1 VSNTPVPVARLQD
14 VTHIYGAT
22 VAVNAVT
29 LEIAAGKMIGFI
41 GPDGTGK
48 STLLGLIAGARKMQ
62 RGSIEVLGG
71 SMADRTHRK
80 SICPRV
86 AYMPQGLGKNLY
98 PTLSVEENINF
109 FGKLFGLSQAER
121 KAHIA
126 ELLASTGLEAF
137 RDRPAGQ
144 LSGGMKQ
151 KLGIC
156 CSLIHD
162 PDLLILDE
170 PTTGVDPLSRRQ
182 FWDLIKDIRKRR
194 TGMSVII
201 ATAYMEEAEG
211 FDWLIAMNAGH
222 VLATGSA
229 NDLRTQTSQ
238 PTLEA
243 AFIQLLPEEER
254 RGHHELVISPR
265 KANAEVVI
273 EARGLTRRFGKFTA
287 VDHVTLSV
295 ERGEIFGFL
304 GSNGCGKS
312 TTMKM
317 LTGLLPA
324 NEGNALLFGKPVS
337 AGNLEIRRQVGYMSQ
352 AFSLYTE
359 LTVRQNLL
367 LHAELYHVPAAEIDG
382 RIEEM
387 TQRFNLKQVLDQLP
401 EGLPL
406 GIRQRLSLAV
416 AVIHRPAMLI
426 LDEPTSGVDPIARD
440 TFWELM
446 LGLSRN
452 DGVTIFISTHFMNEA
467 ARCDRISLMNAGRIL
482 ATDKPAAMVAASG
495 QETLEA
501 TFISYLEKA
510 QDTKGKDASSPVAVA
525 PVVKSAP
532 DARPRGAKQSHW
544 RPLFS
549 LQRLLTYAYRESLEL
564 RRDPIRLLL
573 ALGGTVMLMFII
585 GYGINLDVNN
595 LSYAVLDRDNS
606 AASQDYALNLSG
618 SRYFVEKPTITDYDE
633 LDRRMRDGEL
643 SFAVEIPPNY
653 GQDLTHGARP
663 TIGLWVDGAMP
674 QRAETVLGYMQSMHY
689 GYLSDL
695 ATHRLGLKADTLF
708 NLETRYRYNPDM
720 ASLAAMVPA
729 VVALLLLFIPAI
741 LTALGVVREKE
752 LGSILNLYV
761 TPVTKLEFLLG
772 KQLPYI
778 AIGMVNFLL
787 LVLMALFLF
796 HVPIT
801 GSFPTLATGALLY
814 LACATGLGLLM
825 STFMDSQIAAIF
837 GTAIATILPAV
848 QFAGLLNPVSA
859 LSGAGAF
866 IGRLYPTTY
875 FLTISRGTFSKG
887 LGFSGLSVSFFALSA
902 MIPVLTIA
910 CVVLLK
916 KQGK

>member
-1 VSNTPVPVARLQD
+1 MSDTSAAVAQLRD
-14 VTHIYGAT
+14 VTHVYGAT
-22 VAVNAVT
+22 VAVDAVT
-29 LEIAAGKMIGFI
+29 LDIAAGKMIGFI

-48 STLLGLIAGARKMQ
+48 STLLGLIAGALKMQ
-62 RGSIEVLGG
+62 KGSIEVLEG
-71 SMADRTHRK
+71 SMADRAHRE

-98 PTLSVEENINF
+98 PTLSVDENINF
-109 FGKLFGLSQAER
+109 FGKLFGLGQAER
-121 KAHIA
+121 KAHIG

-137 RDRPAGQ
+137 RDRPVGQ

-194 TGMSVII
+194 AGMSVII
-201 ATAYMEEAEG
+201 ATAYMEEAED
-211 FDWLIAMNAGH
+211 FDWLIAMEAGR

-229 NDLRTQTSQ
+229 EKLRTQTAQ
-238 PTLEA
+238 PTLEE
-243 AFIQLLPEEER
+243 AFIQLLPEQER
-254 RGHHELVISPR
+254 RGHRELVIAPR

-273 EARGLTRRFGKFTA
+273 EARGLTKRFGKFTA

-324 NEGNALLFGKPVS
+324 AEGTALLFGKPVTS
-337 AGNLEIRRQVGYMSQ
+337 GNLEIRRQVGYMSQ

-359 LTVRQNLL
+359 LTVQQNLL
-367 LHAELYHVPAAEIDG
+367 LHAQLYHVPEAEIDE

-387 TQRFNLKQVLDQLP
+387 ARRFSLQRVLDQLP

-416 AVIHRPAMLI
+416 AVIHKPTMLI

-446 LGLSRN
+446 LDLSRK

-495 QETLEA
+495 CNTLEE

-510 QDTKGKDASSPVAVA
+510 QATMEKVNHPATAMTPAV
-525 PVVKSAP
+525 
-532 DARPRGAKQSHW
+532 RPPLTAKPRAAQLN
-544 RPLFS
+544 RQPLFS

-564 RRDPIRLLL
+564 RRDPIRLAL

-585 GYGINLDVNN
+585 GFGINMDVNN
-595 LSYAVLDRDNS
+595 LSYAVLDHDNS
-606 AASQDYALNLSG
+606 AASQDYSLNLSG
-618 SRYFVEKPTITDYDE
+618 SQYFVEKPAITDYDE

-653 GQDLTHGARP
+653 GQDLTRGARP

-674 QRAETVLGYMQSMHY
+674 QRAETVLGYVQAMHY
-689 GYLSDL
+689 EYLSDL
-695 ATHRLGLKADTLF
+695 ATHHLGLKATPLF

-720 ASLAAMVPA
+720 ESLAAMVPA

-761 TPVTKLEFLLG
+761 TPVTKVEFLLG

-787 LVLMALFLF
+787 MTLMALFLF

-801 GSFPTLATGALLY
+801 GSFLALATGALLY
-814 LACATGLGLLM
+814 LSCATGLGLFM
-825 STFMDSQIAAIF
+825 STFLDSQIAAIF
-837 GTAIATILPAV
+837 GTAIATILPAI
-848 QFAGLLNPVSA
+848 QFAGLLNPISA

-875 FLTISRGTFSKG
+875 FLAISRGTFSKG
-887 LGFSGLSVSFFALSA
+887 LGFLGLSNSFFALSA
-902 MIPVLTIA
+902 MIPILTIA
-910 CVVLLK
+910 CVLLLK

>member
-1 VSNTPVPVARLQD
+1 MSDTPAPVVRLRD
-14 VTHIYGAT
+14 VTHVYGAT
-22 VAVNAVT
+22 VAVDAVT

-62 RGSIEVLGG
+62 KGSIEVLGG
-71 SMADRTHRK
+71 SMADRRHRK
-80 SICPRV
+80 NICPRV
-86 AYMPQGLGKNLY
+86 AYMPQGLGTNLY
-98 PTLSVEENINF
+98 PTLSVNENIDF
-109 FGKLFGLSQAER
+109 FGRLFGLGQTER
-121 KAHIA
+121 KAHMD
-126 ELLASTGLEAF
+126 ELLASTGLQAF

-182 FWDLIKDIRKRR
+182 FWDLIKDIRERR
-194 TGMSVII
+194 AGMSVIV

-211 FDWLIAMNAGH
+211 FDWLIAMDAGR

-229 NDLRTQTSQ
+229 EEIRTRTAQ

-254 RGHHELVISPR
+254 RGHHELVIPPR
-265 KANAEVVI
+265 KPNAEVVI
-273 EARGLTRRFGKFTA
+273 EARGLTKRFGKFTA

-324 NEGNALLFGKPVS
+324 AEGKALLFGKPVT
-337 AGNLEIRRQVGYMSQ
+337 AGNLEIRRRVGYMSQ

-367 LHAELYHVPAAEIDG
+367 LHAQLYHVPEAEIDA

-387 TQRFNLKQVLDQLP
+387 TQRFNLKRVLDQLP

-452 DGVTIFISTHFMNEA
+452 DGTTIFISTHFMNEA

-495 QETLEA
+495 LDTLEA

-510 QDTKGKDASSPVAVA
+510 QATTEKAKPPAAALATKPTQNAKPRAA
-525 PVVKSAP
+525 KSHQ
-532 DARPRGAKQSHW
+532 K
-544 RPLFS
+544 PLFS

-564 RRDPIRLLL
+564 RRDPIRLAL
-573 ALGGTVMLMFII
+573 ALGGTLMLMFIM
-585 GYGINLDVNN
+585 GFGINMDVNN
-595 LSYAVLDRDNS
+595 LSYAVLDHDKS
-606 AASQDYALNLSG
+606 AASEDYALNLSG
-618 SRYFVEKPTITDYDE
+618 SRYFVEKPAITDYDE
-633 LDRRMRDGEL
+633 LDRRMRNGEL
-643 SFAVEIPPNY
+643 SFAIEIPPNY
-653 GQDLTHGARP
+653 GQDLTHGTHT

-674 QRAETVLGYMQSMHY
+674 QRAETVLGYVQAMHY

-695 ATHRLGLKADTLF
+695 VTHHLGLKANALF

-720 ASLAAMVPA
+720 ESLAAMVPA
-729 VVALLLLFIPAI
+729 VVALLLLFIPSI

-761 TPVTKLEFLLG
+761 TPVTKIEFLLG

-778 AIGMVNFLL
+778 VIGMVNFLL
-787 LVLMALFLF
+787 MALMALLLF
-796 HVPIT
+796 HVPVT
-801 GSFPTLATGALLY
+801 GGFLALATGALLY

-825 STFMDSQIAAIF
+825 STFMESQIAAIF
-837 GTAIATILPAV
+837 GTAIATILPAI
-848 QFAGLLNPVSA
+848 QFAGLLNPISA
-859 LSGAGAF
+859 LSGAGA
-866 IGRLYPTTY
+866 IVGRLYPTTY

-887 LGFSGLSVSFFALSA
+887 LGFLGLSNSFFALSA
-902 MIPVLTIA
+902 MIPVLIIA
-910 CVVLLK
+910 CVLLLK

>member
-1 VSNTPVPVARLQD
+1 MSDTPASVVRLRD
-14 VTHIYGAT
+14 VTHLYGAT
-22 VAVNAVT
+22 VAVDAVT

-62 RGSIEVLGG
+62 NGSIEVLGG
-71 SMADRTHRK
+71 SMADRRHREN
-80 SICPRV
+80 ICPRV
-86 AYMPQGLGKNLY
+86 AYMPQGLGTNLY
-98 PTLSVEENINF
+98 PTLSVDENIDF
-109 FGKLFGLSQAER
+109 FGRLFGLGQTER
-121 KAHIA
+121 KAHLD
-126 ELLASTGLEAF
+126 ELLESTGLEAF

-194 TGMSVII
+194 AGMSVII
-201 ATAYMEEAEG
+201 ATAYMEEAED
-211 FDWLIAMNAGH
+211 FDWLIAMDAGR
-222 VLATGSA
+222 VLAAGSA
-229 NDLRTQTSQ
+229 KELRTQTAQ
-238 PTLEA
+238 ATLEA
-243 AFIQLLPEEER
+243 AFIQLLPEAER
-254 RGHHELVISPR
+254 RGHHELVIAPR

-273 EARGLTRRFGKFTA
+273 EARGLTKRFGKFTA
-287 VDHVTLSV
+287 VDHVTLNV

-324 NEGNALLFGKPVS
+324 IDGKALLFGKPVTS
-337 AGNLEIRRQVGYMSQ
+337 GNLEIRRQVGYMSQ

-367 LHAELYHVPAAEIDG
+367 LHAQLYHVPEAEIDE

-387 TQRFNLKQVLDQLP
+387 AQRFRLKRVLDQLP

-482 ATDKPAAMVAASG
+482 ATGKPAAMVAASG
-495 QETLEA
+495 LGTLEA
-501 TFISYLEKA
+501 TFISYLEKSQATAEKANPPAAAATPAATPARKPKPQAA
-510 QDTKGKDASSPVAVA
+510 QSNQQPF
-525 PVVKSAP
+525 
-532 DARPRGAKQSHW
+532 
-544 RPLFS
+544 FS

-564 RRDPIRLLL
+564 RRDPIRLTL
-573 ALGGTVMLMFII
+573 ALGGAVLLMIVI
-585 GYGINLDVNN
+585 GYGISLDVNN

-606 AASQDYALNLSG
+606 TASQDYALNISG
-618 SRYFVEKPTITDYDE
+618 SRYFIEKPAITDYDE

-674 QRAETVLGYMQSMHY
+674 QRAETVLGYVQAMHY

-695 ATHRLGLKADTLF
+695 ITYHLGLKADALF

-720 ASLAAMVPA
+720 ESLPAMVPA
-729 VVALLLLFIPAI
+729 VIALLLLFIPAI

-761 TPVTKLEFLLG
+761 TPVTKVEFLLG

-778 AIGMVNFLL
+778 VIGMVNFLL
-787 LVLMALFLF
+787 TTMMALLLF
-796 HVPIT
+796 HVLIT
-801 GSFPTLATGALLY
+801 GSFLAPAVGALLY

-825 STFMDSQIAAIF
+825 STFLDSQIAAIF
-837 GTAIATILPAV
+837 GTAIATLLPAV
-848 QFAGLLNPVSA
+848 QFAGLLNPISA
-859 LSGAGAF
+859 LTGAGAA
-866 IGRLYPTTY
+866 IGCLYPTTY
-875 FLTISRGTFSKG
+875 FLVISRGTFSKG
-887 LGFSGLSVSFFALSA
+887 LGFSGLSTSFFMLLAT
-902 MIPVLTIA
+902 IPVLT
-910 CVVLLK
+910 VTSVLLLK

>member
-1 VSNTPVPVARLQD
+1 VSDISVPVAQLRD
-14 VTHIYGAT
+14 VTHMYGAT
-22 VAVNAVT
+22 VAVDAVT

-48 STLLGLIAGARKMQ
+48 STLLGLVAGALKMQ
-62 RGSIEVLGG
+62 KGSIEVLGG
-71 SMADRTHRK
+71 SMADRAHRE
-80 SICPRV
+80 SICPRI

-98 PTLSVEENINF
+98 PTLSVADNINF
-109 FGKLFGLSQAER
+109 FGKLFGLNQAER
-121 KAHIA
+121 KAHID
-126 ELLASTGLEAF
+126 ELLASTGLEEF
-137 RDRPAGQ
+137 RDRLAGQ

-194 TGMSVII
+194 AGMSVII
-201 ATAYMEEAEG
+201 ATAYMEEAED
-211 FDWLIAMNAGH
+211 FDWLIAMESGR

-229 NDLRTQTSQ
+229 EELRKQTEKS
-238 PTLEA
+238 TLEE
-243 AFIQLLPEEER
+243 AFIQLLPENER
-254 RGHHELVISPR
+254 RGHHELVIPPR
-265 KANAEVVI
+265 KPNAEVVI
-273 EARGLTRRFGKFTA
+273 EARGLTKRFGKFTA

-324 NEGNALLFGKPVS
+324 AEGKALLFGKPVT
-337 AGNLEIRRQVGYMSQ
+337 AGNLEIRRRVGYMSQ

-367 LHAELYHVPAAEIDG
+367 LHAQLYDVPEAEIDE

-387 TQRFNLKQVLDQLP
+387 TQRFNLKRVLDQLP

-416 AVIHRPAMLI
+416 AVIHKPAMLI
-426 LDEPTSGVDPIARD
+426 LDEPTSGVDPVARD

-452 DGVTIFISTHFMNEA
+452 DGTTIFISTHFMNEA
-467 ARCDRISLMNAGRIL
+467 ERCDRISLMNAGRIL
-482 ATDKPAAMVAASG
+482 ATDKPAAMIAASG
-495 QETLEA
+495 CDTLEE

-510 QDTKGKDASSPVAVA
+510 QATTKKANSPSATA
-525 PVVKSAP
+525 TQVVKTTRNAK
-532 DARPRGAKQSHW
+532 PRAAQPSGQ
-544 RPLFS
+544 PLFS
-549 LQRLLTYAYRESLEL
+549 LRRLLTYAYRESLEL
-564 RRDPIRLLL
+564 RRDPIRLAL
-573 ALGGTVMLMFII
+573 ALGGTVLLMIVV
-585 GYGINLDVNN
+585 GYGISLDVNN

-606 AASQDYALNLSG
+606 IASQDYALNISG
-618 SRYFVEKPTITDYDE
+618 SRYFIERPAITDYDE
-633 LDRRMRDGEL
+633 LDHRMRDGEL

-653 GQDLTHGARP
+653 GQDLTRGDRP

-674 QRAETVLGYMQSMHY
+674 QRAETILGYVQAMHY

-695 ATHRLGLKADTLF
+695 VTHRLGLKADALL

-720 ASLAAMVPA
+720 ESLAAMVPA

-761 TPVTKLEFLLG
+761 TPVTKVEFLLG
-772 KQLPYI
+772 KQLPYVV
-778 AIGMVNFLL
+778 IGMTNF
-787 LVLMALFLF
+787 VLMAMMALLLF

-801 GSFPTLATGALLY
+801 GSFMALAIGALLY

-825 STFMDSQIAAIF
+825 STFLDSQIAAIF
-837 GTAIATILPAV
+837 GTAIATLLPAV
-848 QFAGLLNPVSA
+848 QFAGLLNPISA
-859 LSGAGAF
+859 LTGAGAA

-875 FLTISRGTFSKG
+875 FLIISRGTFSKG
-887 LGFSGLSVSFFALSA
+887 LGFSGLSTSFFVLLA
-902 MIPVLTIA
+902 MIPVLTFTS
-910 CVVLLK
+910 VLLLK

>member
-1 VSNTPVPVARLQD
+1 VAVAQLRD
-14 VTHIYGAT
+14 VTHLYGAT
-22 VAVNAVT
+22 VAVDAVT

-48 STLLGLIAGARKMQ
+48 STLLGLIAGAVKMQ
-62 RGSIEVLGG
+62 TGSIEVLGG
-71 SMADRTHRK
+71 SMADRRHREG
-80 SICPRV
+80 ICPRV

-98 PTLSVEENINF
+98 PTLSVDENINF
-109 FGKLFGLSQAER
+109 FGKLFGLGQAER
-121 KAHIA
+121 KAHID
-126 ELLASTGLEAF
+126 ELLASTGLEPF
-137 RDRPAGQ
+137 RDRSAGQ

-182 FWDLIKDIRKRR
+182 FWDLIKDIRERR
-194 TGMSVII
+194 AGMSVIV
-201 ATAYMEEAEG
+201 ATAYMEEAEN
-211 FDWLIAMNAGH
+211 FDWLIAMDAGR

-229 NDLRTQTSQ
+229 EELRTRTAQ

-254 RGHHELVISPR
+254 RGHHELVIPPR
-265 KANAEVVI
+265 KPNAEVVI
-273 EARGLTRRFGKFTA
+273 EARGLTKRFGKFTA

-324 NEGNALLFGKPVS
+324 AEGKALLFGKPVT
-337 AGNLEIRRQVGYMSQ
+337 AGNLEIRRRVGYMSQ

-367 LHAELYHVPAAEIDG
+367 LHAQLYHVPEAEIDE

-387 TQRFNLKQVLDQLP
+387 TQRFSLKRVLDQLP

-452 DGVTIFISTHFMNEA
+452 DGTTIFISTHFMNEA
-467 ARCDRISLMNAGRIL
+467 ARCDRISLMNAGKIL

-495 QETLEA
+495 CDTLEN

-510 QDTKGKDASSPVAVA
+510 QATTEKANSPSAALTTKPAQNAKPQAAQSRQ
-525 PVVKSAP
+525 KS
-532 DARPRGAKQSHW
+532 
-544 RPLFS
+544 LFS
-549 LQRLLTYAYRESLEL
+549 MQRLLTYAYRESLEL
-564 RRDPIRLLL
+564 RRDPIRLAL
-573 ALGGTVMLMFII
+573 ALGGTLMLMFIM
-585 GYGINLDVNN
+585 GFGINMDVNN
-595 LSYAVLDRDNS
+595 LSYAVLDHDNS
-606 AASQDYALNLSG
+606 AASEDYALNLSG
-618 SRYFVEKPTITDYDE
+618 SRYFVEKPAITGYDE
-633 LDRRMRDGEL
+633 LDRRMRNGEL
-643 SFAVEIPPNY
+643 SFAIEIPPHY
-653 GQDLTHGARP
+653 AQDLTHGTHT

-674 QRAETVLGYMQSMHY
+674 QRAETVLGYVQAMHY
-689 GYLSDL
+689 EYLSDL
-695 ATHRLGLKADTLF
+695 ATHHLGLKAESLF

-720 ASLAAMVPA
+720 ESLAAMVPA

-761 TPVTKLEFLLG
+761 TPVTKVEFLLG

-778 AIGMVNFLL
+778 VIGMANF
-787 LVLMALFLF
+787 VLMALMALLLF
-796 HVPIT
+796 HVSVT
-801 GSFPTLATGALLY
+801 GNFLALATGALLY
-814 LACATGLGLLM
+814 LVCATGLGLLM
-825 STFMDSQIAAIF
+825 STFMKSQIAAIF
-837 GTAIATILPAV
+837 GTAIATILPAI
-848 QFAGLLNPVSA
+848 QFAGLLNPISA
-859 LSGAGAF
+859 LSGAGAI

-875 FLTISRGTFSKG
+875 FLVISRGAFSKG
-887 LGFSGLSVSFFALSA
+887 LGFLGLSNSFFALSA

-910 CVVLLK
+910 CVLLLK

>member
-1 VSNTPVPVARLQD
+1 VSDTSVPVAQLRD
-14 VTHIYGAT
+14 VTHLYGAT
-22 VAVNAVT
+22 VAVDAVT

-48 STLLGLIAGARKMQ
+48 STILGLIAGALKMQ
-62 RGSIEVLGG
+62 KGCIEVLGG
-71 SMADRTHRK
+71 SMADRAHRE

-98 PTLSVEENINF
+98 PTLSVDENINF
-109 FGKLFGLSQAER
+109 FGKLFGLGQAER
-121 KAHIA
+121 KVHID

-182 FWDLIKDIRKRR
+182 FWDLIKDIRGRR
-194 TGMSVII
+194 TEMSVII

-211 FDWLIAMNAGH
+211 FDWLIAMEAGR

-229 NDLRTQTSQ
+229 EELRTQTAQ
-238 PTLEA
+238 PTLEE
-243 AFIQLLPEEER
+243 AFIQLLPEQER
-254 RGHHELVISPR
+254 RGHRELVIAPR

-273 EARGLTRRFGKFTA
+273 EARGLTKRFGKFIA
-287 VDHVTLSV
+287 VDHVTLNV

-324 NEGNALLFGKPVS
+324 SEGKALLFGKPVT

-367 LHAELYHVPAAEIDG
+367 LHAQLYHVPESEIDE

-387 TQRFNLKQVLDQLP
+387 TNRFNLNRVLDQLP
-401 EGLPL
+401 EELPL

-416 AVIHRPAMLI
+416 AVIHKPAMLI

-446 LGLSRN
+446 LDLSRK

-495 QETLEA
+495 CDTLEK

-510 QDTKGKDASSPVAVA
+510 QATTEKANPPAKAMTLTVKPTLDA
-525 PVVKSAP
+525 K
-532 DARPRGAKQSHW
+532 PRTAQLNRQS
-544 RPLFS
+544 LFS

-564 RRDPIRLLL
+564 RRDPIRLAL
-573 ALGGTVMLMFII
+573 ALGGTVLLMFVI
-585 GYGINLDVNN
+585 GFGINMDANN

-606 AASQDYALNLSG
+606 AASQDYSLNLSG
-618 SRYFVEKPTITDYDE
+618 SRYFVEKPVITDYDE
-633 LDRRMRDGEL
+633 LDRRMRYGEL

-653 GQDLTHGARP
+653 GQDLTRGARP
-663 TIGLWVDGAMP
+663 KIGLWVDGAMP
-674 QRAETVLGYMQSMHY
+674 QRAETVLGYVQSMHY
-689 GYLSDL
+689 GYLADL
-695 ATHRLGLKADTLF
+695 AEHHLGLQANALF

-720 ASLAAMVPA
+720 ESLAAMVPA
-729 VVALLLLFIPAI
+729 VVALLLLLIPAI

-761 TPVTKLEFLLG
+761 TPVTKVEFLLG
-772 KQLPYI
+772 KQLPYVV
-778 AIGMVNFLL
+778 IGMTNFVLMA
-787 LVLMALFLF
+787 LMALFLF
-796 HVPIT
+796 HVPVT
-801 GSFPTLATGALLY
+801 GSYLALATGALLY
-814 LACATGLGLLM
+814 LTCATGLGLFM
-825 STFMDSQIAAIF
+825 STFLDSQIAAIF

-859 LSGAGAF
+859 LSGAGAV

-875 FLTISRGTFSKG
+875 FLIISRGAFSKG
-887 LGFSGLSVSFFALSA
+887 LGFSGLSTSFFALSA
-902 MIPVLTIA
+902 MIPILTVSCVL
-910 CVVLLK
+910 LLK

>member
-1 VSNTPVPVARLQD
+1 MSGTPVPIARLRD

-22 VAVNAVT
+22 VAVDAVT

-62 RGSIEVLGG
+62 KGSIEVLGG
-71 SMADRTHRK
+71 DMADHAHREK
-80 SICPRV
+80 ICPRV

-98 PTLSVEENINF
+98 PTLSVDENIDF
-109 FGKLFGLSQAER
+109 FGRLFGQSQAER
-121 KAHIA
+121 KVHTD
-126 ELLASTGLEAF
+126 ELLASTGLIAF

-182 FWDLIKDIRKRR
+182 FWDLVKDIRERR
-194 TGMSVII
+194 AGMSVII

-211 FDWLIAMNAGH
+211 FDWLIAMNAGR

-229 NDLRTQTSQ
+229 QELRTQTAQ
-238 PTLEA
+238 TTLDA
-243 AFIQLLPEEER
+243 AFIQLLPEKQR
-254 RGHHELVISPR
+254 RGHHELVIPPR

-295 ERGEIFGFL
+295 QRGEIFGFL

-324 NEGNALLFGKPVS
+324 TEGEALLFGKAVS
-337 AGNLEIRRQVGYMSQ
+337 AGNLEVRRQVGYMSQ

-359 LTVRQNLL
+359 LTVRQNLV
-367 LHAELYHVPAAEIDG
+367 LHAELYHVPAAEIEG
-382 RIEEM
+382 RVEEM
-387 TQRFNLKQVLDQLP
+387 TQRFGLQPVLDQLP

-406 GIRQRLSLAV
+406 GIRQRLSLAA

-426 LDEPTSGVDPIARD
+426 LDEPTSGVDPVARD
-440 TFWELM
+440 IFWELM
-446 LGLSRN
+446 LGLSRK

-482 ATDKPAAMVAASG
+482 ATGEPAAMVAASG
-495 QETLEA
+495 LSTLEA

-510 QDTKGKDASSPVAVA
+510 QATTEKDASSSAALPAVKPA
-525 PVVKSAP
+525 PA
-532 DARPRGAKQSHW
+532 ARLGAAHPH
-544 RPLFS
+544 RAALFS

-564 RRDPIRLLL
+564 RRDPIRLAL
-573 ALGGTVMLMFII
+573 ALGGTVLLMFVM
-585 GYGINLDVNN
+585 GFGISLDVNN
-595 LSYAVLDRDNS
+595 LSYAVLDHDQTS
-606 AASQDYALNLSG
+606 ASQDYSLSLSG
-618 SRYFVEKPTITDYDE
+618 SPYFVEKPRITDYDE

-643 SFAVEIPPNY
+643 SLAVEIPPNY
-653 GQDLTHGARP
+653 GKDLTRGARP

-674 QRAETVLGYMQSMHY
+674 QRAETVLGYIQSMHI

-695 ATHRLGLKADTLF
+695 AVHRLGLNAAALF
-708 NLETRYRYNPDM
+708 NLETRYRYNPNVE
-720 ASLAAMVPA
+720 SLAAMVPA
-729 VVALLLLFIPAI
+729 VVPLLLLFIPAI

-761 TPVTKLEFLLG
+761 TPVTKVEFLLG
-772 KQLPYI
+772 KQIPYI
-778 AIGMVNFLL
+778 VIGLVNFLL
-787 LVLMALFLF
+787 MTLMALFLF

-801 GSFPTLATGALLY
+801 GSFPTLAIGALLY
-814 LACATGLGLLM
+814 LVCATGLGLLM
-825 STFMDSQIAAIF
+825 STFMESQIAAIF
-837 GTAIATILPAV
+837 GTSIATILPAV
-848 QFAGLLNPVSA
+848 QFAGLLNPVSS
-859 LSGAGAF
+859 LSGAGGF
-866 IGRLYPTTY
+866 IGHLYPTSY

-887 LGFSGLSVSFFALSA
+887 LGFSSLSTSFYALSA

-910 CVVLLK
+910 SVLLLK

>member
-1 VSNTPVPVARLQD
+1 
-14 VTHIYGAT
+14 
-22 VAVNAVT
+22 VT

-48 STLLGLIAGARKMQ
+48 STLLGLIAGARKIQ
-62 RGSIEVLGG
+62 KGNIEVLGG
-71 SMADRTHRK
+71 SMADRAHREN
-80 SICPRV
+80 ICPRV

-98 PTLSVEENINF
+98 PTLSVDENINF
-109 FGKLFGLSQAER
+109 FGKLFGLGQAER
-121 KAHIA
+121 KAHMD

-194 TGMSVII
+194 AGMSVIV

-211 FDWLIAMNAGH
+211 FDWLIAMDAGR

-229 NDLRTQTSQ
+229 EEIRTRTAQ

-254 RGHHELVISPR
+254 RGHHELVIPPR
-265 KANAEVVI
+265 KPNAEVVI
-273 EARGLTRRFGKFTA
+273 EARDLTKRFGKFTA

-324 NEGNALLFGKPVS
+324 AEGKALLFGKPVT
-337 AGNLEIRRQVGYMSQ
+337 AGNLEIRRRVGYMSQ

-367 LHAELYHVPAAEIDG
+367 LHAQLYHVPEAEIDE

-387 TQRFNLKQVLDQLP
+387 TQRFNLERVLDQLP

-452 DGVTIFISTHFMNEA
+452 DGTTIFISTHFMNEA
-467 ARCDRISLMNAGRIL
+467 ARCDRISLMNAGKIL

-495 QETLEA
+495 LDTLEE

-510 QDTKGKDASSPVAVA
+510 QATTEKAKPPSKATTPT
-525 PVVKSAP
+525 VKPAQSAKP
-532 DARPRGAKQSHW
+532 KKAQSNQQT
-544 RPLFS
+544 LFS

-564 RRDPIRLLL
+564 RRDPIRLAL
-573 ALGGTVMLMFII
+573 ALGGTVLLMIVI
-585 GYGINLDVNN
+585 GYGISLDVNN

-606 AASQDYALNLSG
+606 IASQDYALNISG
-618 SRYFVEKPTITDYDE
+618 SRYFIERPAITNYDE
-633 LDRRMRDGEL
+633 LDHRMRDGEL

-653 GQDLTHGARP
+653 GQDLTRGDRP

-674 QRAETVLGYMQSMHY
+674 QRAETILGYVQAMHY
-689 GYLSDL
+689 EYLSNL
-695 ATHRLGLKADTLF
+695 ATHRLGVKADALL

-720 ASLAAMVPA
+720 ESLAAMVPA

-761 TPVTKLEFLLG
+761 TPVTKVEFLLG

-778 AIGMVNFLL
+778 AIGMVDFLL
-787 LVLMALFLF
+787 MAMMALLLF

-801 GSFPTLATGALLY
+801 GSYMALAIGALLY

-825 STFMDSQIAAIF
+825 STFLDSQIAAIF
-837 GTAIATILPAV
+837 GTAIATLVPAV
-848 QFAGLLNPVSA
+848 QFAGLLNPISA
-859 LSGAGAF
+859 LTGAGAA

-875 FLTISRGTFSKG
+875 FLVISRGTFSKG
-887 LGFSGLSVSFFALSA
+887 LGFSGLSTSFFVLLA
-902 MIPVLTIA
+902 MIPVLTFTS
-910 CVVLLK
+910 VLLLK

>member
-1 VSNTPVPVARLQD
+1 VSDTSVPVARLQD
-14 VTHIYGAT
+14 VTHMYGAT
-22 VAVNAVT
+22 VAVDAVT

-62 RGSIEVLGG
+62 KGNIEVLGG
-71 SMADRTHRK
+71 SMADRRHRK

-98 PTLSVEENINF
+98 PTLSVNENINF
-109 FGKLFGLSQAER
+109 FGKLFGLGSTEC
-121 KAHIA
+121 KTHMN

-194 TGMSVII
+194 AGMSVIV

-211 FDWLIAMNAGH
+211 FDWLIAMDAGR

-229 NDLRTQTSQ
+229 EEIRTRTAQ

-254 RGHHELVISPR
+254 RGHHELVIPPR
-265 KANAEVVI
+265 KPNAEVVI
-273 EARGLTRRFGKFTA
+273 EARDLTKNFGKFMA

-324 NEGNALLFGKPVS
+324 TEGKALLFGKPVT
-337 AGNLEIRRQVGYMSQ
+337 AGNLEVRRRVGYMSQ

-367 LHAELYHVPAAEIDG
+367 LHAQLYHVPEADIDE

-387 TQRFNLKQVLDQLP
+387 TQRFGLKRVLDQLP

-452 DGVTIFISTHFMNEA
+452 DGTTIFISTHFMNEA
-467 ARCDRISLMNAGRIL
+467 ARCDRISLMNAGKIL

-495 QETLEA
+495 LDTLEA

-510 QDTKGKDASSPVAVA
+510 QATTEKANPPVAA
-525 PVVKSAP
+525 LATKPTKNAKPRATQSRQKSF
-532 DARPRGAKQSHW
+532 
-544 RPLFS
+544 FS
-549 LQRLLTYAYRESLEL
+549 MQRLLTYAYRESLEL
-564 RRDPIRLLL
+564 RRDPIRLAL
-573 ALGGTVMLMFII
+573 ALGGTLMLMFIM
-585 GYGINLDVNN
+585 GFGINMDVNN
-595 LSYAVLDRDNS
+595 LSYAVLDHDNS
-606 AASQDYALNLSG
+606 AASENYDLSLSG
-618 SRYFVEKPTITDYDE
+618 SKYFVEKPAITDYDE
-633 LDRRMRDGEL
+633 LDRRMRNGEL
-643 SFAVEIPPNY
+643 SFAIEIPPNY
-653 GQDLTHGARP
+653 GKNLTHGTHT

-674 QRAETVLGYMQSMHY
+674 QRAETVLGYVQAMHY

-695 ATHRLGLKADTLF
+695 ASHHLGLKAASLF

-720 ASLAAMVPA
+720 ESLAAMVPA
-729 VVALLLLFIPAI
+729 VVALLLLFIPSI

-761 TPVTKLEFLLG
+761 TPVTKIEFLLG

-778 AIGMVNFLL
+778 VIGMVNFLL
-787 LVLMALFLF
+787 MALMALLLF
-796 HVPIT
+796 HVPVT
-801 GSFPTLATGALLY
+801 GSFFALATGALLY

-825 STFMDSQIAAIF
+825 STFMESQIAAIF
-837 GTAIATILPAV
+837 GTAIATILPAI
-848 QFAGLLNPVSA
+848 QFAGLLNPISA
-859 LSGAGAF
+859 LSGPGAI

-887 LGFSGLSVSFFALSA
+887 LGFLGLSNSFFALSA
-902 MIPVLTIA
+902 MIPVLIIA
-910 CVVLLK
+910 CVLLLK